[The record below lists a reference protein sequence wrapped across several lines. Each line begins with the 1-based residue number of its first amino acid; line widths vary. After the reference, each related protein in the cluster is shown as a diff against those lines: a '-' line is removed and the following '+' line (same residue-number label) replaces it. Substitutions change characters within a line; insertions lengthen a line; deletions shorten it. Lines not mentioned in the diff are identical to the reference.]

1 MNSHTQQTGFA
12 VVGVKRQNFGR
23 QVQQCVGDFAV
34 FQNLDQALVFH
45 DEHSRFALGLNHG

>member
-1 MNSHTQQTGFA
+1 MNSHTQQTSFA

-23 QVQQCVGDFAV
+23 QVQKRVGDFAV
-34 FQNLDQALVFH
+34 FQNLDKPLVFH